1 MEKKLGFVKK
11 GVLGRV
17 RVGIATSP
25 YRSIVVSL
33 FQGGRCVPSS
43 NTVTT
48 RARGFFLCGVWDTDL
63 LRGLGVFSC
72 VGSGIQF

>member
-17 RVGIATSP
+17 RVGIAASP

-48 RARGFFLCGVWDTDL
+48 RARGFFLCGVWDIVL
-63 LRGLGVFSC
+63 GLVWRISQR
-72 VGSGIQF
+72 VGQNFR